1 MPFVDLIHEGNLGL
15 MEAARR
21 FDPGRNVKFITYAV
35 WWVRQAIMHALSGQ
49 TRAFTLPQ
57 KLSGV
62 AARFGR
68 QVAEMTERLERV
80 PTTSEIAA
88 GLAISEADVDA
99 LRQLGTSDVSL
110 SDQVGGSRGDAEGL
124 ELGDLI
130 EQDSVP
136 AIDDELI
143 HEAGIDRVRQALTEL
158 EEKER
163 EVMMLRFGLD
173 RDGDPRT
180 LQEVGDMLGL
190 SRERIRQIEA
200 RAKDKL
206 RRSKRAGELRSYLN

>member
-1 MPFVDLIHEGNLGL
+1 
-15 MEAARR
+15 
-21 FDPGRNVKFITYAV
+21 
-35 WWVRQAIMHALSGQ
+35 
-49 TRAFTLPQ
+49 
-57 KLSGV
+57 
-62 AARFGR
+62 
-68 QVAEMTERLERV
+68 MTERLERV

-130 EQDSVP
+130 EQASVP

-143 HEAGIDRVRQALTEL
+143 HEAGMDRVRQALTEL

>member
-1 MPFVDLIHEGNLGL
+1 

-143 HEAGIDRVRQALTEL
+143 HEAGIERVRQALTEL